1 MFIYTAKLEK
11 SKLILIGLL
20 LAALLA
26 LVVLVAANSS
36 VHDEDGSPVMET
48 AIQNTAAE
56 TNEDRIT
63 FLASYGWVVD
73 QTPVETQEVKI
84 PSDFPEVLE
93 KYNELQMSQGFD
105 LHKYEGKRIK
115 RYVYT
120 VTNYPDTNET
130 VLATLLV
137 YKDKVIGGD
146 ISTASQDG
154 FLHGFEN
161 PN

>member
-36 VHDEDGSPVMET
+36 VHDEDGQSCDGNRHPEHGCRDQRGPHHLPGHPM
-48 AIQNTAAE
+48 A
-56 TNEDRIT
+56 
-63 FLASYGWVVD
+63 GWWIRHRWK
-73 QTPVETQEVKI
+73 PEVKI

>member
-36 VHDEDGSPVMET
+36 VHDEDGQSCDGNRHPEHGCRDH
-48 AIQNTAAE
+48 
-56 TNEDRIT
+56 EDRIT

-120 VTNYPDTNET
+120 VIQ
-130 VLATLLV
+130 L
-137 YKDKVIGGD
+137 
-146 ISTASQDG
+146 S
-154 FLHGFEN
+154 
-161 PN
+161 